1 MKTSLTL
8 IEYEDILDSMD
19 IYSLL
24 GNFEQ
29 SENPLFKISKFFL
42 ALSSYVSG
50 FFEVCSRAFMKL
62 ESLTN
67 LSTDEQEIYS
77 KLAKEIF
84 LK

>member
-1 MKTSLTL
+1 MKTSLAL
-8 IEYEDILDSMD
+8 IEYDDILDSMD

-24 GNFEQ
+24 GWFFTVEFYNF
-29 SENPLFKISKFFL
+29 FK

-50 FFEVCSRAFMKL
+50 FFEVCSKAFMKL
-62 ESLTN
+62 ESMTN